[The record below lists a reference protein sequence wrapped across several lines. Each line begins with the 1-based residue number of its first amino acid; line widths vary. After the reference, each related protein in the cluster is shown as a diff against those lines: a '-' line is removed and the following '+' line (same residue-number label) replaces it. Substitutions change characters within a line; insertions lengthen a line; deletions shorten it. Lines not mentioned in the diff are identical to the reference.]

1 MDDNPKKENSF
12 EKKLFTSTLLASC
25 SVALLLFSGCGQ
37 ETNGESSVEIIEEGK
52 IVYSLSYPQ
61 FESDNIFTSMFPKE
75 MSFKFKDNNTRNEL
89 KTSMAVFSTSLLANS
104 KEKKVTHLVR
114 IANKYSGLEMDS
126 VEIMEEYGKKPDG
139 MKITP
144 TDSIKE
150 IAGYKC
156 KHAHITFENDTSKF
170 FDVFY
175 TNEIGLDNP
184 NWCTPF
190 YEIKGVLMEAQVT
203 QFNMD
208 MHMIATS
215 VVAEEYPDE
224 DFTITKEYQ
233 PITIEEMA
241 DIFQSF

>member
-1 MDDNPKKENSF
+1 MRKNLLESI
-12 EKKLFTSTLLASC
+12 LLASW
-25 SVALLLFSGCGQ
+25 SVAILLFSGCGQ
-37 ETNGESSVEIIEEGK
+37 ETDSESNVSVIDEGK

-61 FESDNIFTSMFPKE
+61 FQKDNIFTSMFPKE

-104 KEKKVTHLVR
+104 KDRKVTHLVR
-114 IANKYSGLEMDS
+114 IASKYSGLEMDS
-126 VEIMEEYGKKPDG
+126 LEIMEEYGKKPDG
-139 MKITP
+139 MKITY

-150 IAGYKC
+150 IAGYQC
-156 KHAHITFENDTSKF
+156 NHAHVTFDKDTSKY

-175 TNEIGLDNP
+175 TNKIGLKNP

-208 MHMIATS
+208 MRMTATS
-215 VVAEEYPDE
+215 VVAEEYPAE